1 MTELP
6 AGLPPAPPHGALEL
20 ATTLSVAT
28 RIEPELIRAVRLRLH
43 PHLDVGAEAD
53 LWFCDWVDARTHDAI
68 ALLPECLPYLRGRLT
83 RRLLADSRLKDV
95 STILAEHHAGL
106 SPALFLEEQI
116 TWASLTGDTEEA
128 DRHLGRALH
137 ALVREQRNGIA
148 GWFADAWQR
157 LPETA
162 RESVT
167 AWSLANATRAHVPT
181 LALGPAPDVTLAD
194 VATIAPAVGRVRL
207 GLRREGRNLLIGD
220 VQGPDAVAILVPDTH
235 PRMVE
240 VLTNRS
246 LPPVRIEAGA
256 VVRVPVGRGVLNL
269 RTGAGEIYRI
279 ERPGQAVDADAPVWE
294 VLDNLL
300 ERSDPASPGLT
311 WRLAEELG
319 RLVERFHRTDGD
331 QLLQEIVRLASR
343 ILQTGRAPLDA
354 IELRVRIAET
364 FYLYGLHFGDRESL
378 DEAVRVASELPTES
392 PRSHRISVVLGA
404 ALRER
409 FAHSRYFRDLGRSE
423 VALTHAV
430 ELTIGQHDGG
440 SEALCELLRTLTV
453 SLEADQTEVALNKA
467 RNLTSVAMRQIGT
480 SSSLVELAL
489 AQLHLAVFT
498 VTGEAD
504 ELSRANALVTDFCA
518 VPGWPEHVQAEA
530 LATRAAVTLHGL
542 RRTGRRADLDAALAD
557 IRSALSLTP
566 ASRVRR
572 ALLRVQL
579 ANALR
584 LRFHL
589 LREHRDLT
597 RAIKELQSVV
607 KRRQMPSLWRA
618 MSALNRCQLDDFAVT
633 DDPATLSR
641 AVDTAREAVA
651 STDPQGDRTRWTLA
665 TTQLGKTLLVH
676 YRSTRDLERLG
687 EAIDTFE
694 AAESQPPRLPA
705 HVRAANSVGL
715 ATALHERDLSRAHND
730 LGRASRVLA
739 AQFPVIG
746 DSLDS
751 WRAAVLKATT
761 AERARRRNKK
771 IPESLSDMDLL
782 SQESAVPPLLRLRA
796 NLLRTA
802 LAIRLGDHEAALRSY
817 ESATHNVT
825 TAVLLHDGDREE
837 VVARWTR
844 LAHEVAAYAI
854 EDGKPR
860 RALEYLEQQGSLLR
874 LCNRGPDVMA
884 RLLKRVVP
892 SLATELRWLWGLL
905 HLDFNL
911 DEPTRATPSPEFAL
925 RLDDLLESIRTVPEF
940 KEVFHPLDSQQLF
953 EVAAEGPVVV
963 LNAADHRCDALLLTK
978 RGLSVLPL
986 VRLDLT
992 SLTEQALRYTRAVTG
1007 PAGQS
1012 GHFTRTLGERAGHP
1026 DTRVVTE
1033 VLEWLWHNPVQ
1044 QILREL
1050 QRPPR
1055 SDHSER
1061 TRHSG
1066 LSRERF
1072 DGLADLPAPDGELPR
1087 LWWRPTG
1094 LFTALPL
1101 HAAGHYDTSHPRTAM
1116 DFVVHSYTPGVQALI
1131 DARRSESQGSAPEP
1145 RMLLLADDTT
1155 PLVHTVREVQHIQ
1168 DLVPDSTLL
1177 RGSEVAKK
1185 QVIEALATHPYFHFS
1200 GHASFE
1206 RNQSALHINQERLTP
1221 QDLPDEL
1228 AVKGALAY
1236 LSACDTHV
1244 SSLTG
1249 EGASWSIASAF
1260 QATGYRHVIAT
1271 LGQFP
1276 DRIAADIALR
1286 FYRSLTHPDGTIHA
1300 SLTARSL
1307 HQALSR
1313 LNPARPDSLLGRAA
1327 VIHLG
1332 P

>member
-1 MTELP
+1 MTDLP
-6 AGLPPAPPHGALEL
+6 AGLPPAPPPGALEL

-167 AWSLANATRAHVPT
+167 AWSLANAARAHVPS

-300 ERSDPASPGLT
+300 EGSDPASPGLT

-392 PRSHRISVVLGA
+392 PRFHRISVVLGA

-453 SLEADQTEVALNKA
+453 SLETDQTEVALNKA

-498 VTGEAD
+498 ATGEAD

-651 STDPQGDRTRWTLA
+651 SADPQGDRTRWTLA

-694 AAESQPPRLPA
+694 AAERQPSRLPA
-705 HVRAANSVGL
+705 HVRAANSVAL
-715 ATALHERDLSRAHND
+715 ATALHERDLSRARND
-730 LGRASRVLA
+730 LGRASQVLA
-739 AQFPVIG
+739 RPLREPEDNLYRWEAMIIT
-746 DSLDS
+746 
-751 WRAAVLKATT
+751 AT
-761 AERARRRNKK
+761 AIERAPDSERTPRDAM
-771 IPESLSDMDLL
+771 PEMLHL
-782 SQESAVPPLLRLRA
+782 SQQSAVPPLLRLRA
-796 NLLRTA
+796 GLLGTT
-802 LAIRLGDHEAALRSY
+802 LAIRLRDQEAVMRGYEAA
-817 ESATHNVT
+817 THAMT
-825 TAVLLHDGDREE
+825 TAVLLHEGDHEE
-837 VVARWTR
+837 TIALWAR
-844 LAHEVAAYAI
+844 LGHEAAAYLI
-854 EDGKPR
+854 EDARPSG
-860 RALEYLEQQGSLLR
+860 ALVCLEQQGVLLR
-874 LCNRGPDVMA
+874 LCNRGPDFMA
-884 RLLKRVVP
+884 RLLERAAP
-892 SLATELRWLWGLL
+892 SVATELRWLWRLL
-905 HLDFNL
+905 HLDLNL

-925 RLDDLLESIRTVPEF
+925 RLNDLLESLRTIPEF
-940 KEVFHPLDSQQLF
+940 KGLFHPFDSQQLS
-953 EVAAEGPVVV
+953 EVAREGPVVV
-963 LNAADHRCDALLLTK
+963 LNAAARRCDALLLTQ

-986 VRLDLT
+986 VRLDVT
-992 SLTEQALRYTRAVTG
+992 SLTEQTERYTRATRG
-1007 PAGQS
+1007 PVWQN
-1012 GHFTRTLGERAGHP
+1012 
-1026 DTRVVTE
+1026 DTRVVMD
-1033 VLEWLWHNPVQ
+1033 VLEWLWDNPVRQ
-1044 QILREL
+1044 VLQEL
-1050 QRPPR
+1050 KLAPR
-1055 SDHSER
+1055 SGRSRR
-1061 TRHSG
+1061 TRPVTPTQD
-1066 LSRERF
+1066 RF
-1072 DGLADLPAPDGELPR
+1072 DAVVDPPLPSEELPR
-1087 LWWRPTG
+1087 LWWCPTG

-1101 HAAGHYDTSHPRTAM
+1101 HAAGEYETSRPHTAM
-1116 DFVVHSYTPGVQALI
+1116 DFVVHSYTPGIQALI
-1131 DARRSESQGSAPEP
+1131 DARRAESHSTAPQP
-1145 RMLLLADDTT
+1145 RMLILAEDTAL
-1155 PLVHTVREVQHIQ
+1155 PHAAREGQHIQ
-1168 DLVPDSTLL
+1168 ELVPGSTLL
-1177 RGSEVAKK
+1177 AGSEVTKK
-1185 QVIEALATHPYFHFS
+1185 QVVEALAAHPYFHFS

-1206 RNQSALHINQERLTP
+1206 RDQSALHINQERLTP

-1244 SSLTG
+1244 SSSHTG

-1260 QATGYRHVIAT
+1260 QATGYSHVIAT
-1271 LGQFP
+1271 IGQIP
-1276 DRIAADIALR
+1276 DHLAAEIAPY
-1286 FYRSLTHPDGTIHA
+1286 FYRLLTRPDGTLHA

-1313 LNPARPDSLLGRAA
+1313 LNPIHPQSVLARAA
-1327 VIHLG
+1327 MIHLG